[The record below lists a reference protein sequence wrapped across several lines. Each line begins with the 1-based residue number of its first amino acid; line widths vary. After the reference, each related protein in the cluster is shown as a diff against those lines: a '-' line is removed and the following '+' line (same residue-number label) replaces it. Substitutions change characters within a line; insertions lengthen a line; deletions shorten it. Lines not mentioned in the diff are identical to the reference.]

1 MLPLIVFLLVIM
13 SGSFFCAARY
23 SKRFEETLISTI
35 IVYILFTFLMGMVGL
50 LRFAVYGVLIF
61 SLVFYVLGIME
72 LVKNKEWKRFL
83 GCFFTPGFVIL
94 VVMCVV
100 FLMGIR
106 GKVFT
111 DSDEF
116 SHWGD
121 VVKVMV
127 QTGNFGSHPDSGSI
141 FKSYPPGV
149 SIFQYLFECIGAI
162 FAGEEFVEWYC
173 YFALNVLCVACVLP
187 AMRNIAFRNVSGLF
201 VIVVATVGLPYL
213 YFIPSYI
220 TLYVEPLLAFMFAGM
235 LLDLLWNNEKDVFFD
250 IRFILM
256 ISLLVLAKDTGM
268 LFGVFFL
275 AAYIVI
281 KLDGSLKNISRENI
295 IITVCGAVALFLPKI
310 LWALNNSL
318 NHVKKSFENSFD
330 FVSLINVLT
339 GNELSYRR
347 KVMGNYIEELSYGY
361 KQLGETN
368 IYFNYIVIAL
378 VLLALLSAMVYLAI
392 RKCGVSKKKAV
403 VVEIAGY
410 SLFVVY
416 IAGLMITY
424 MYKFSEFEAVE
435 LASFSRYALIV
446 YLGLSLFAV
455 YGFVIYFS
463 KVYGGNRTFNLVI
476 LAVTVMCTPL
486 ESVITFCSGSYVTAS
501 ISQREEIQ
509 GFADFTLNSI
519 EDDSKVWFIY
529 ENGSLETRG
538 AYKYCVRPNVVD
550 GDVSVRVNIINEED
564 DSAIYSADEWMDELI
579 SNDYDYVAFYHID
592 DQFVEEYSPVFE
604 NPEEIVEDS
613 IYAVDKEA
621 KKLCLVALW

>member
-50 LRFAVYGVLIF
+50 LRFAVYGVLVF
-61 SLVFYVLGIME
+61 SLVLYVLGIME

-83 GCFFTPGFVIL
+83 GCFFTPGFVIF

-127 QTGNFGSHPDSGSI
+127 QLGDFGSNPHSYSL

-173 YFALNVLCVACVLP
+173 YFALNVLCVACVIP
-187 AMRNIAFRNVSGLF
+187 AMKNIGFRNVLGLF

-256 ISLLVLAKDTGM
+256 ISLLVLVKDTGM

-275 AAYIVI
+275 AAYIAI
-281 KLDGSLKNISRENI
+281 KIDGSLKNISREKI
-295 IITVCGAVALFLPKI
+295 FLAAGGVLALLLPKM
-310 LWALNNSL
+310 LWSLNNSF

-330 FVSLINVLT
+330 FASLINVIT

-347 KVMGNYIEELSYGY
+347 KVMGNYIEELAYDY

-368 IYFNYIVIAL
+368 VYFNYIVIAL
-378 VLLALLSAMVYLAI
+378 MLLALLSVMIYLAI

-403 VVEIAGY
+403 MTEITGY
-410 SLFVVY
+410 SLFIVY

-463 KVYGGNRTFNLVI
+463 KVYGGNRAFNLVI

-486 ESVITFCSGSYVTAS
+486 ESVITFCSGSYVAAS

-519 EDDSKVWFIY
+519 EDGSKVWFIY

-550 GDVSVRVNIINEED
+550 GDVSIRVNIINEED

-579 SNDYDYVAFYHID
+579 GSSYDYVAPYYID
-592 DQFVEEYSPVFE
+592 DRFIEDYGELFI
-604 NPEEIVEDS
+604 NIDEIGDGR
-613 IYAVDKEA
+613 IYQVDKINR
-621 KKLCLVALW
+621 KLVLVN